1 LLSLGK
7 AKNVFFPSFAGR
19 IKKLH
24 PQAEKEDGRR
34 RLHRPRFNV
43 SFIARLLYY
52 DIIAERPGPI
62 LQPQGAT
69 RASRCIMQ
77 NARQTECVESRL
89 LETATPVAVFF
100 SPDAFRVCGRKHKH
114 IHAPHIPCGYGRV
127 CTRDDNNTLSFSL
140 APSSYSHMERFWLF
154 PLFGV
159 VMLLRALPAHKY
171 A

>member
-1 LLSLGK
+1 M
-7 AKNVFFPSFAGR
+7 FFPSFAGR

-24 PQAEKEDGRR
+24 PQAEKEDGG

-69 RASRCIMQ
+69 RISVHYAKRKTNIV
-77 NARQTECVESRL
+77 RREQTPGDGNPRRSFFH
-89 LETATPVAVFF
+89 PVRFVFVGG
-100 SPDAFRVCGRKHKH
+100 STNTYT
-114 IHAPHIPCGYGRV
+114 PHIPCGYGCV

-140 APSSYSHMERFWLF
+140 AP
-154 PLFGV
+154 
-159 VMLLRALPAHKY
+159 
-171 A
+171 

>member
-1 LLSLGK
+1 VLSLGK

-24 PQAEKEDGRR
+24 PQAEKEDGR

-69 RASRCIMQ
+69 RIPVHYAKRKT
-77 NARQTECVESRL
+77 NRVRQE
-89 LETATPVAVFF
+89 
-100 SPDAFRVCGRKHKH
+100 
-114 IHAPHIPCGYGRV
+114 
-127 CTRDDNNTLSFSL
+127 
-140 APSSYSHMERFWLF
+140 
-154 PLFGV
+154 
-159 VMLLRALPAHKY
+159 
-171 A
+171 